1 VPKIAAFLALW
12 PANRCEEAGQGFGV
26 RPERAEERA
35 AAGRQAPAQQ
45 PRQASRRFVKGQEK
59 LLVYEYMPNRSL
71 DTYLF
76 STQAILPSTRVQ
88 RTEVAPRSLPGAA
101 ADASLNFP
109 ALEFD
114 LRHDRRPEPD
124 RHRWERQKR
133 RERDGSG
140 GQLLGPAKALR
151 AARGRGVPTRA
162 PCRRRPLILGR
173 LPQHHRP
180 LILGRLPQH
189 HTSARFDPN
198 PSSKFDLGTKTADP
212 DLSTTKGRGG

>member
-88 RTEVAPRSLPGAA
+88 RIES
-101 ADASLNFP
+101 
-109 ALEFD
+109 
-114 LRHDRRPEPD
+114 RPEVTP
-124 RHRWERQKR
+124 R
-133 RERDGSG
+133 
-140 GQLLGPAKALR
+140 
-151 AARGRGVPTRA
+151 
-162 PCRRRPLILGR
+162 
-173 LPQHHRP
+173 
-180 LILGRLPQH
+180 
-189 HTSARFDPN
+189 
-198 PSSKFDLGTKTADP
+198 
-212 DLSTTKGRGG
+212 RGGRAQV